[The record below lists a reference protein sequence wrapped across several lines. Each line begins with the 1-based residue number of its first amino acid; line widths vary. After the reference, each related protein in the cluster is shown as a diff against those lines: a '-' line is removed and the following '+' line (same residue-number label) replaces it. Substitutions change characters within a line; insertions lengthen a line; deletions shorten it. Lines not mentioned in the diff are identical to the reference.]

1 MSQMILEYDG
11 KVQVAY
17 FENAFCDLS
26 IFKVAVL
33 LSNQHFL
40 ATACNTSSCFMSTPR
55 SRHFC
60 LI

>member
-26 IFKVAVL
+26 IFKVAVFAIQSAFPNNSL
-33 LSNQHFL
+33 
-40 ATACNTSSCFMSTPR
+40 
-55 SRHFC
+55 
-60 LI
+60 

>member
-26 IFKVAVL
+26 IFKEAVL
-33 LSNQHFL
+33 LSNQHFPSNSL
-40 ATACNTSSCFMSTPR
+40 
-55 SRHFC
+55 
-60 LI
+60 